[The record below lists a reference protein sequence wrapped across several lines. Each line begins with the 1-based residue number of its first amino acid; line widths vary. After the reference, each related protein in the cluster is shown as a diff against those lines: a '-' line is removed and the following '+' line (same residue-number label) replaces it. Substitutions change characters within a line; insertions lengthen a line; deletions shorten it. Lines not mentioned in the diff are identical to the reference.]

1 MILEK
6 PIIFLGV
13 SRSGTTII
21 SEIIFQHQALAW
33 PSNYQTRYPDKVW
46 VNKIRP
52 LLDNNAWS
60 LRGQKPQLN
69 KIPIYNRYAFK
80 PAEAYSFWNYISH
93 LPVKFSHNF
102 LLHQRA
108 DSNDKQRIRKIF
120 EKLVKY
126 QKRKRLA
133 FKITGP
139 GRVSY
144 LHSIFPD
151 AIFIEITRDPWANI
165 RSLLKVPFWKSRGMH
180 QIWWQGA
187 YTENE
192 EKIAQSL
199 KNRPAL
205 ITAMQYCKIRQTTAE
220 EATMNKVELHSFAYD
235 DFIKNP
241 KQVLS
246 QILEVAGLQNCSSID
261 KYLDMNK
268 IYNRNENSSEF
279 FTSEDQSAIQEMLKD
294 YL

>member
-1 MILEK
+1 MVLEK

-33 PSNYQTRYPDKVW
+33 PSTYQTKYPDKVW
-46 VNKIRP
+46 INKVRP
-52 LLDNNAWS
+52 LLDNSSWS

-69 KIPIYNRYAFK
+69 KIPFYNKYAFK
-80 PAEAYSFWNYISH
+80 PSEAYVFWNHITGFA
-93 LPVKFSHNF
+93 LPFSKNF
-102 LLHQRA
+102 LLHQKA
-108 DSNDKQRIRKIF
+108 HPQDKERIRMIF
-120 EKLVKY
+120 EKLVTY

-151 AIFIEITRDPWANI
+151 AIFIEIVRNPWANI
-165 RSLLKVPFWKSRGMH
+165 RSLLNVPFWKSRGMH
-180 QIWWQGA
+180 QLWWQGA

-192 EKIAQSL
+192 EKMAESL
-199 KNRPAL
+199 KNKPAL
-205 ITAMQYCKIRQTTAE
+205 ITAMQYCKIRQTTSE
-220 EATMNKVELHSFAYD
+220 EAAMNKVELHSFAYD
-235 DFIKNP
+235 DFIKDP
-241 KQVLS
+241 KHVLS
-246 QILEVAGLQNCSSID
+246 KILSVTGLQNCSSID
-261 KYLDMNK
+261 KYLSINK
-268 IYNRNENSSEF
+268 IYNRNINPSDF
-279 FTSEDQSAIQEMLKD
+279 FTTEDKLIMNEMLKD